1 MAGSLPASVDRVFE
15 RRGQHV
21 YFEAPGRLGL
31 SGVYAF
37 AKAKGLVVLDVR
49 PIAGHYLVKA
59 VDTP

>member
-1 MAGSLPASVDRVFE
+1 MAGPLPASADRLFE

-21 YFEAPGRLGL
+21 YFEAPGALGL
-31 SGVYAF
+31 DGVYAF
-37 AKAKGLVVLDVR
+37 ARANGLTILDVR